1 MYEELTTPSIGWHV
15 SIAAIKDTYEKRS
28 QEKCN
33 GIVEF
38 SQMVCGRASLAVTA
52 RGLRDTEIPDCLA
65 TFMIVSQA
73 VQTISQYN
81 TYAQLY

>member
-1 MYEELTTPSIGWHV
+1 MHEVLTSPSIGRHV
-15 SIAAIKDTYEKRS
+15 GIAAIKETYEKRS
-28 QEKCN
+28 PEKCN

-73 VQTISQYN
+73 VETISQYN
-81 TYAQLY
+81 THVQLY